1 MLLADGTLQMRRFL
15 SWTFKRHVG
24 FAPISGDPSRAFVN
38 RKILPEKQRK
48 RQRLGSVRIGVISD
62 THGLLRPEAVRALRG
77 SALIVHAGDVGAPEV
92 LEALRGI
99 APVVAVRGNN
109 DHGAWARALRERET
123 VEIDGARLLVVHD
136 LKTLRRTP
144 PDIAGVIAG
153 HSHQPSI
160 TRRDGIVF
168 LNPGSAGPRRF
179 TLPISVARLS
189 VGRRHVRA
197 RIVVLAIA
205 DRAARSR

>member
-1 MLLADGTLQMRRFL
+1 MAARPQGT
-15 SWTFKRHVG
+15 
-24 FAPISGDPSRAFVN
+24 
-38 RKILPEKQRK
+38 
-48 RQRLGSVRIGVISD
+48 RIGVISD

-77 SALIVHAGDVGAPEV
+77 SALIVHAGDVGTPDV

-109 DHGAWARALRERET
+109 DHGAWARALREK
-123 VEIDGARLLVVHD
+123 EIIEVDGARLLVIHD

-144 PDIAGVIAG
+144 PDVTAVIAG

-160 TRRDGIVF
+160 TRRDGVVF

-179 TLPISVARLS
+179 SLPITVATVRAR
-189 VGRRHVRA
+189 GGGVRA
-197 RIVVLAIA
+197 RIVDLPV
-205 DRAARSR
+205 ARR

>member
-1 MLLADGTLQMRRFL
+1 MATRPQGT
-15 SWTFKRHVG
+15 
-24 FAPISGDPSRAFVN
+24 
-38 RKILPEKQRK
+38 
-48 RQRLGSVRIGVISD
+48 RIGVISD

-92 LEALRGI
+92 LETLRGI

-109 DHGAWARALRERET
+109 DHGGWARALREREI
-123 VEIDGARLLVVHD
+123 VEVEGARLLVIHD

-144 PDIAGVIAG
+144 AEVDVIIAG

-160 TRRDGIVF
+160 TRRDGILF

-179 TLPISVARLS
+179 TLPITVAAVHARS
-189 VGRRHVRA
+189 GRVRA
-197 RIVVLAIA
+197 RIVDLPVAP
-205 DRAARSR
+205 R